1 MSLMYN
7 NEPLSEIKSIG
18 NMSLMYNNEPLS
30 EIKSIGNMSLMY
42 NNQIPRKYEFD
53 V

>member
-18 NMSLMYNNEPLS
+18 NMSLMYND
-30 EIKSIGNMSLMY
+30 
-42 NNQIPRKYEFD
+42 QIHRKYEFD